1 MNTLKIIKLVILLG
15 CFLITA
21 PGLAQ
26 EVAIQKLNEGK
37 RYFWEARF
45 DKAIEYLKEVTEMPN
60 VSNRVLF
67 DAYLHLGFVLTRN
80 NATEQEI
87 TPAFE
92 RAVRANPRMQLDES
106 VIPPDLSERFNEVRD
121 RLVGCLYITSEH
133 ENVNIVAIKD
143 GTVLYNKKT
152 PTTICEVEDESYQL
166 IFTEIGFEEQF
177 YQLQLTAGITDTLS
191 IKLAQNILIGRRGG
205 GGKWKWLAGGGVLAG
220 AAAVLYTTVLS
231 KGEGGGDVSNVLP
244 VPPVRPNQ

>member
-1 MNTLKIIKLVILLG
+1 M
-15 CFLITA
+15 
-21 PGLAQ
+21 PG
-26 EVAIQKLNEGK
+26 
-37 RYFWEARF
+37 
-45 DKAIEYLKEVTEMPN
+45 

-92 RAVRANPRMQLDES
+92 RAVRANPRMELDES

-121 RLVGCLYITSEH
+121 RMVGCLYISSEH
-133 ENVNIVAIKD
+133 ANVNVVAIKN

-152 PTTICEVEDESYQL
+152 PTTICEVADESYEL
-166 IFTEIGFEEQF
+166 IFTERGFEEQF

-191 IKLAQNILIGRRGG
+191 VKLDQSLLIGQSGGG

-220 AAAVLYTTVLS
+220 AAAVLYTTVIS
-231 KGEGGGDVSNVLP
+231 KSEGGGGSSNALP
-244 VPPVRPNQ
+244 IPPPRPN